1 MFFFKVSPY
10 QCMQVFYS
18 IYYENDKSPICN
30 FHSKRKPIENEE
42 YQVDGIFTLNCFG
55 KFKNKY
61 KSTMSYTW
69 VDFFN

>member
-1 MFFFKVSPY
+1 
-10 QCMQVFYS
+10 MQVFYS
-18 IYYENDKSPICN
+18 ISYENDKNPICN

-61 KSTMSYTW
+61 NSTVSYT
-69 VDFFN
+69 